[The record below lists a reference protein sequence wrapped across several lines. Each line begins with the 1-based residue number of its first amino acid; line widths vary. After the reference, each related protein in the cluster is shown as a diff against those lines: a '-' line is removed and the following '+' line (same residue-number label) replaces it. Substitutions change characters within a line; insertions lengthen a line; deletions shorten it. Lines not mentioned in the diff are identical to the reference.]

1 MSACMKAREIE
12 IDEVL
17 PKGARVSAKDDPLIA
32 FMSRL
37 MDEQFAIPGT
47 NIRFGLDPIIGLLP
61 TFGPAASA
69 LVSVGLIALSARRGV
84 PPVVLAR
91 MALNVVINTVLD
103 AVPVAG
109 DALSVFYRS
118 NTKNYELLR
127 KHAGTSRGLTWRG
140 RLLIAAIVGGL
151 LLVIAIM
158 FLATI
163 GLALQALRWIAG
175 Q

>member
-1 MSACMKAREIE
+1 MYFFSGDAWWRKVTPASA
-12 IDEVL
+12 V
-17 PKGARVSAKDDPLIA
+17 
-32 FMSRL
+32 MSRN
-37 MDEQFAIPGT
+37 A
-47 NIRFGLDPIIGLLP
+47 GL
-61 TFGPAASA
+61 
-69 LVSVGLIALSARRGV
+69 
-84 PPVVLAR
+84 
-91 MALNVVINTVLD
+91 